1 MSADEKRIRE
11 FAYQIWESEGQPTGQ
26 EERHW
31 EMARKL
37 AEAEALAPNKSTVR
51 KSSKP
56 KLPAVDS
63 AQETKPASK
72 TTVKAAPAPKPADPA
87 KAKTATKPA
96 DPAKAKPAAK
106 SVAASGAKPAAKPAA
121 KPKANSA
128 SPLQAEQPAKPAAK
142 KTSKPSAS

>member
-56 KLPAVDS
+56 KLPAVDG
-63 AQETKPASK
+63 AKEPKTASK
-72 TTVKAAPAPKPADPA
+72 TVKSAPVPKPADPA
-87 KAKTATKPA
+87 KAKTATKAA
-96 DPAKAKPAAK
+96 DPAKAKT
-106 SVAASGAKPAAKPAA
+106 AAKPA
-121 KPKANSA
+121 PKTKGNTAAAPLPEGQASA
-128 SPLQAEQPAKPAAK
+128 PAAK
-142 KTSKPSAS
+142 KTRKPSAT